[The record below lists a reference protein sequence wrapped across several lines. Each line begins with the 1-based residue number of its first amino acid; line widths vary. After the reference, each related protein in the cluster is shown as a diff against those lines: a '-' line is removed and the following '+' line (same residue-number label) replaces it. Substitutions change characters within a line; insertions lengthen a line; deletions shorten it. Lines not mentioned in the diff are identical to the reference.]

1 MFENI
6 NSIYIRK
13 QVAYLKRKEFDVEK
27 IIQLG
32 VYEPL
37 YVEECGKIK
46 KWDYDRDKYCEII
59 REVAEDLKNVNVDN
73 KADFLSDFARE
84 VLRLWDDVAY
94 WEKIEMDNH
103 DEEKNEEKDKVAQ
116 KEKERLR
123 KYIERKHK
131 RILEGVKGKSSTVSS
146 DKSCY
151 HYLRQVE
158 DIFKKPL
165 LTPIADDT
173 PFYHEN
179 KYLYSLML
187 QLIEIMYTSDIF
199 NYVPNGSNFQRT
211 CYRNHLNMIENNVKE
226 IFEDE
231 SDSYIKWMEILA
243 PFQQLIFECNYPGIK
258 SGDIWYCKC
267 EELRFFDCSYEIA
280 KNYELYCKVK
290 HRLKFDLGNTIE
302 EVNYE
307 LEACK
312 HFFNKNKQSE
322 KKLFCDK
329 MLLTLR
335 KIVYEEFCVEV

>member
-1 MFENI
+1 M
-6 NSIYIRK
+6 
-13 QVAYLKRKEFDVEK
+13 AYLKRKEFDVEK

-46 KWDYDRDKYCEII
+46 KWDYDRDMYCKII
-59 REVAEDLKNVNVDN
+59 RDAAEDYGVNVET
-73 KADFLSDFARE
+73 KADFLCDFARE
-84 VLRLWDDVAY
+84 IRGLWNNPKYGEDYEINEDD
-94 WEKIEMDNH
+94 
-103 DEEKNEEKDKVAQ
+103 DEETKNKKQKAEAKEKDT
-116 KEKERLR
+116 LR
-123 KYIERKHK
+123 KDIERKHN
-131 RILEGVKGKSSTVSS
+131 RILKGMKGGADTVST

-151 HYLRQVE
+151 RYLRKVE
-158 DIFKKPL
+158 DVFNKSI
-165 LTPIADDT
+165 LTPIEDDK

-226 IFEDE
+226 IFKDE

-243 PFQQLIFECNYPGIK
+243 PFQQLIFKCNYPGIR
-258 SGDIWYCKC
+258 SRDIWSCKC

-302 EVNYE
+302 EVNCE

-312 HFFNKNKQSE
+312 HFFNENKQSE

-335 KIVYEEFCVEV
+335 RIVYEEFGVEV